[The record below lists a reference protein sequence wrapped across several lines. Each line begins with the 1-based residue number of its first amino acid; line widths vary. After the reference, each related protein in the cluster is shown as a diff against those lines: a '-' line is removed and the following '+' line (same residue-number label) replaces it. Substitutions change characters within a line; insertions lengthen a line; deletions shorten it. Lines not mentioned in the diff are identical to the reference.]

1 MAYHPAPD
9 SPLSPPMFL
18 FSCRSDWPMDLIE
31 FILSAVGR
39 LVLRSVPSGPI
50 GEWGIGEWLWL
61 AGLCLIS
68 WALIELIHRTVRQ
81 R

>member
-1 MAYHPAPD
+1 
-9 SPLSPPMFL
+9 
-18 FSCRSDWPMDLIE
+18 MDLIE

-68 WALIELIHRTVRQ
+68 WALIELIRRTVRQ